1 MTERRYSPDEVSAIF
16 AKAAEAEQSGRLPAL
31 RGEGMTLAELQ
42 AIGREVGIP
51 AQLVAHAARS
61 LGGVGRP
68 AGRSFLGLPFRVGL
82 NVTLDR
88 TLSDPEWERLV
99 VDLRETFD
107 ARGVVRRDG
116 ALRQWTNG
124 NLQAL
129 VEPADGGHRVRF
141 RTTNGNVRTYVA
153 SGLAM
158 MIAGSLSLVSAV
170 LGGGQVGPR
179 RLVTVALV
187 TVAGALLM
195 GIGALRLPG
204 WARLRRRQM
213 EEVAERLVQRI
224 QGGGAP

>member
-16 AKAAEAEQSGRLPAL
+16 EKAAEAEHSGRLPAL

-51 AQLVAHAARS
+51 AELVSHAARS
-61 LGGVGRP
+61 LDRAGRPVGRT
-68 AGRSFLGLPFRVGL
+68 FLGLPFRVGL

-88 TLSDPEWERLV
+88 TLTDPEWERLV

-129 VEPADGGHRVRF
+129 VEPAEGGHRVRL
-141 RTTNGNVRTYVA
+141 RTTNGNVRAYVA

-158 MIAGSLSLVSAV
+158 MIAGSLSLIGAIA
-170 LGGGQVGPR
+170 GGAQADPR

-187 TVAGALLM
+187 TVVGAALM
-195 GIGALRLPG
+195 GIAALRLPG

-213 EEVAERLVQRI
+213 EEVAERLVQRSL
-224 QGGGAP
+224 AEDKR